1 MILKKYY
8 VRWFGLNC
16 CGSIAHC
23 NRFTYRYAIW
33 LFCWILES
41 GLSSGAASK
50 RPTSHSGRLLGEQAR
65 DLMDQY
71 DRGLALRRATQA
83 SEILLSRNT
92 IMKVLSIL
100 CIR

>member
-1 MILKKYY
+1 M
-8 VRWFGLNC
+8 RWFGLNC
-16 CGSIAHC
+16 SGSIAHC